1 MRSEEQTETASI
13 DTEAVIHGITEFV
26 AEQTGTRPEVD
37 QDLFAAGIAN
47 SMFAMQLVV
56 FMEQTYSV
64 MVGGADL
71 QLPNFSTVKSMAA
84 LVGRLH
90 AEAAA
95 NCDV

>member
-1 MRSEEQTETASI
+1 MSPEENIETASI

-37 QDLFAAGIAN
+37 QDLFVSGIAN

-56 FMEQTYSV
+56 FLEQTYSV

-71 QLPNFSTVKSMAA
+71 QLPNFCTVKSMAA

-90 AEAAA
+90 AEATA